1 MTSKFKK
8 VLYVGAWNHIEV
20 INYFPHCKEFILIDT
35 QPRSDNDE
43 KDYFY
48 EGFYREKF
56 IKTITNKCKK
66 YRFVLEQI
74 IELDENYLSHY
85 NDYPY
90 INPHLFIFKYK
101 DIVIKYY
108 ISTNILFN
116 MHPMLEK
123 DIYEADTLYNAGYHP
138 DCKLLKY
145 FSLNGIIK
153 KKNFVGDN
161 QTCYYI
167 EYEDDD
173 NNIIKFF
180 IKNEKNHIM
189 DDYFD
194 NYYLVWRKKSMII
207 LCDNLGDI
215 DEKKTFL

>member
-8 VLYVGAWNHIEV
+8 VLYVGAWDHIEV
-20 INYFPHCKEFILIDT
+20 INYFPHCNEFILIDT
-35 QPRSDNDE
+35 QPRSDHDK

-48 EGFYREKF
+48 EGFYRANFLKKI
-56 IKTITNKCKK
+56 IKKCKK
-66 YRFVLEQI
+66 YGFILDKT
-74 IELDENYLSHY
+74 IELDNNYLPHY

-90 INPHLFIFKYK
+90 INPHLFIF
-101 DIVIKYY
+101 IKNNISIKFY

-116 MHPMLEK
+116 MCPMLEK
-123 DIYEADTLYNAGYHP
+123 DIFEADTLYNAGYHP
-138 DCKLLKY
+138 DCELLKY
-145 FSLNGIIK
+145 FSSDGIIK

-161 QTCYYI
+161 NTCYYV
-167 EYEDDD
+167 EYEEDD
-173 NNIIKFF
+173 NNIIKKF
-180 IKNEKNHIM
+180 IENNNYHM